1 MQLTTSEVIDRVL
14 LYHLNVGQ
22 PTVTADTALRA
33 QALYYAQEI
42 ATASNRLAPWPW
54 RLSSGTVSITNGN
67 TSAILPADFY
77 HGGESMIVS
86 VSGLYDA
93 FLRES
98 NYQELLALRRA
109 QALSASPRPSWY
121 AIYGN
126 DATTGGPLIQIER
139 PASGTVVLNLDG
151 YVRKTPDMVDKP
163 LPALTAATGAT
174 GAITN
179 PTTRYLVTFVTALGE
194 SDPGPASTAI
204 ALSSNVADLSA
215 IPTSPCHSV
224 TSRKIYRNKA
234 AALTTYYL
242 LDTIADNT
250 TTTYSDNTPDA
261 SLGAAIS
268 VTTSNAI
275 TGMER
280 FPADMSERIFVRGIA
295 FAFSW
300 NQGDARS
307 GLWQNEWEK
316 EIKRFWGEIQPH
328 NEPKVLSAYGTTRGY
343 APRTLRSRISIS

>member
-1 MQLTTSEVIDRVL
+1 MQLTTSEVIDRAL

-67 TSAILPADFY
+67 TSASLPADFY

-109 QALSASPRPSWY
+109 QALSASSRPSWY
-121 AIYGN
+121 AIYGT
-126 DATTGGPLIQIER
+126 DATTGAPLIQIER
-139 PASGTVVLNLDG
+139 AASGTVTLNLDG
-151 YVRKTPDMVDKP
+151 YVVKTPEMIDRPQACTAAAAGVTG
-163 LPALTAATGAT
+163 ALTGAYNYKV
-174 GAITN
+174 AF
-179 PTTRYLVTFVTALGE
+179 TTASGTTEGGVTSNTVT
-194 SDPGPASTAI
+194 
-204 ALSSNVADLSA
+204 LSA
-215 IPTSPCHSV
+215 DSMSLTGIPVSPSHSV
-224 TSRKIYRNKA
+224 TARQIYRNKVGN
-234 AALTTYYL
+234 LTTFYL
-242 LDTIADNT
+242 LTTLSDNT
-250 TTTYSDNTPDA
+250 TTIYTDNTIDS
-261 SLGAAIS
+261 SLGAAMPSIS
-268 VTTSNAI
+268 SAI

-280 FPADMSERIFVRGIA
+280 FPPDMSERIFVRGIA